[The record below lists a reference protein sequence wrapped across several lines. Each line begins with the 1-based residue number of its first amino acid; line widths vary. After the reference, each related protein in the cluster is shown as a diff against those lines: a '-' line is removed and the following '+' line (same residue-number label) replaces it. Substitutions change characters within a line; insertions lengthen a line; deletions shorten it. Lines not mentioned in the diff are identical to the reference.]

1 MLIGHRERSCYD
13 AAAVTSA
20 QTELR
25 LARLIETSRLLMG
38 AMAPD
43 ELLRAILEAVVELL
57 AAEGCT
63 IALIDDTGRE
73 LAFTS
78 FVGGARVDG
87 FRLPMG
93 TGIVGWVA
101 TSGQSVISNDVANDA
116 RFFPGVDAKTGFK
129 TRSIICVPLRQ
140 HDRIIGALEAL
151 NTTSADGF
159 TKADLDLLTAF
170 AGLAVPAIDRS
181 RTFAA
186 LANAKAALQ
195 EQADHRH
202 DFVVGESPAM
212 REVVDTARTAAN
224 ARTTVLLLGESG
236 VGKEL
241 VARAIHG
248 WSPRADGPFV
258 AVNCAALTP
267 DLLESE
273 LFGHEKGAFTGAIAQ
288 KKGQFELADG
298 GTLFLDEIGELAPH
312 LQAKLLRVLQ
322 EREFQRVG
330 GTPDARGR
338 RARRRG
344 DEPRPARGDARGRVP
359 RGSLLPP
366 QRRLRSPFRRC
377 ASARRTSPVLAEH
390 FLGRYCREMN
400 RSAPRRLS
408 AEAMDAL
415 VALRVARQRPR
426 APERPRAR
434 RRPVRGPGARAPR
447 LPARGPRPRRRR
459 ARRDLGRRRGGR
471 PAAARGGGGVQAR
484 ADPRGA
490 GPHGSQSDAGG
501 GDPRDA
507 AVESLPPD
515 EEPRHR
521 LSSRGPARTCA

>member
-1 MLIGHRERSCYD
+1 
-13 AAAVTSA
+13 VTAA

-43 ELLRAILEAVVELL
+43 EILRAVLEAVVELL

-63 IALIDDTGRE
+63 VALIDETGRE

-116 RFFPGVDAKTGFK
+116 RFFPGIDARTGFK

-140 HDRIIGALEAL
+140 RDRIIGALEAL
-151 NTTSADGF
+151 NTTSVDGF

-181 RTFAA
+181 RAFAA

-195 EQADHRH
+195 EQVDHRH
-202 DFVVGESPAM
+202 DFVVGASPAM
-212 REVVDTARTAAN
+212 REVVETARTAAS

-236 VGKEL
+236 VGKEI

-258 AVNCAALTP
+258 AVNCVALTP
-267 DLLESE
+267 ELLESE

-288 KKGQFELADG
+288 KKGKFELAEG
-298 GTLFLDEIGELAPH
+298 GTLFLDEIGDLAPH

-330 GTPDARGR
+330 GVRTL
-338 RARRRG
+338 
-344 DEPRPARGDARGRVP
+344 PANVRVVAATNRDLHEAIRVSAFREDLYYRLNVVSITVP
-359 RGSLLPP
+359 R
-366 QRRLRSPFRRC
+366 LRDRKGDI
-377 ASARRTSPVLAEH
+377 PVLAEH

-400 RSAPRRLS
+400 RSPRSLS
-408 AEAMDAL
+408 PEAMDAL
-415 VALRVARQRPR
+415 TAYEWPGNVRELQNVLERAVVLSPNPVLTPR
-426 APERPRAR
+426 DF
-434 RRPVRGPGARAPR
+434 PVEVR
-447 LPARGPRPRRRR
+447 
-459 ARRDLGRRRGGR
+459 
-471 PAAARGGGGVQAR
+471 AR
-484 ADPRGA
+484 ADAAPVVA
-490 GPHGSQSDAGG
+490 
-501 GDPRDA
+501 PRDEVPPDLSLPD
-507 AVESLPPD
+507 AVEAFKRARIRAAL
-515 EEPRHR
+515 
-521 LSSRGPARTCA
+521 ARTGHNQTRAAAILGMRQSNLSRLMKSLGIA

>member
-1 MLIGHRERSCYD
+1 M
-13 AAAVTSA
+13 TSE

-38 AMAPD
+38 AIAPD
-43 ELLRAILEAVVELL
+43 DLLHAILEAVVELL

-63 IALIDDTGRE
+63 VALIDETGHE

-101 TSGQSVISNDVANDA
+101 TTGQSVISNDVASDA
-116 RFFPGVDAKTGFK
+116 RFFPGVDAKTGFT

-151 NTTSADGF
+151 NTTSPSGF
-159 TKADLDLLTAF
+159 TKADLDLLAAF

-181 RTFAA
+181 RAFAT

-195 EQADHRH
+195 EQSDHRH

-212 REVVDTARTAAN
+212 RDVVDTARTAAS

-236 VGKEL
+236 VGKEI
-241 VARAIHG
+241 VARAIHA

-258 AVNCAALTP
+258 AVNCVALTP
-267 DLLESE
+267 ELLESE
-273 LFGHEKGAFTGAIAQ
+273 LFGHDKGAFTGAIAQ
-288 KKGQFELADG
+288 KKGKFELAEG
-298 GTLFLDEIGELAPH
+298 GTLFLDEIGDLAPH

-330 GTPDARGR
+330 GVKTLQANV
-338 RARRRG
+338 
-344 DEPRPARGDARGRVP
+344 RVVAATN
-359 RGSLLPP
+359 RDLHQAMQTGAFREDLYYRLNVVAITIPP
-366 QRRLRSPFRRC
+366 LRERK
-377 ASARRTSPVLAEH
+377 ADIPVLAAH

-400 RSAPRRLS
+400 RPVRSLS
-408 AEAMDAL
+408 PEAMDAL
-415 VALRVARQRPR
+415 VAYEWPGNVRELQNVLERAVVLSANPVLTPR
-426 APERPRAR
+426 DFPPEVRAR
-434 RRPVRGPGARAPR
+434 VEAVQTTMAADESTAELPLPHAVEAFKRTRIRAALART
-447 LPARGPRPRRRR
+447 
-459 ARRDLGRRRGGR
+459 GGNQTR
-471 PAAARGGGGVQAR
+471 AAALLGMR
-484 ADPRGA
+484 
-490 GPHGSQSDAGG
+490 QSNLS
-501 GDPRDA
+501 RLMK
-507 AVESLPPD
+507 SL
-515 EEPRHR
+515 
-521 LSSRGPARTCA
+521 GIA